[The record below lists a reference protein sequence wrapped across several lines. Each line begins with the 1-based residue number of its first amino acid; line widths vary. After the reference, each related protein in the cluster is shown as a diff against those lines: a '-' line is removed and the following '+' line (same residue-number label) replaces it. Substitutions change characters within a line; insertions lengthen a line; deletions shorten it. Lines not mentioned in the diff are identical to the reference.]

1 MPAGGLVRAPLV
13 VAEAQPVQVVLYDVL
28 GRAVRAV
35 DLGVVAPQQAT
46 DVAVPTG
53 GLAPG
58 LYVLRAEGPS
68 ITASRCVVVR

>member
-1 MPAGGLVRAPLV
+1 RARRRAPR
-13 VAEAQPVQVVLYDVL
+13 
-28 GRAVRAV
+28 GRTVPRRPRAV
-35 DLGVVAPQQAT
+35 DLGVVAPQQAI

-68 ITASRCVVVR
+68 ITASRRVVVR